1 MLYFYI
7 NPEGHIMAI
16 KSQNFFEDQNIG
28 LAGRDID
35 NTLGTDLSVFEP
47 QTNTLNN
54 VMDDF
59 AIPMHQSYDNT
70 MYNKLFEVAQ
80 QERQSVMNTANT
92 IASVANIANI
102 PNATNAVKVDS
113 SAFDFDT
120 FVNKLADVE
129 SKGNYKAYNK
139 GSKAY
144 GRYQFIPS
152 TEKAIA
158 KKLGYTIAQAR
169 TPEGQENMVRQLTN
183 DNIRTLKKAGVP
195 ITGETVWWAHNLG
208 AGGATKLYKGNQVSE
223 RNMRSNLPGN
233 KNISSSDIA
242 QSYKNHWKGKFV

>member
-1 MLYFYI
+1 
-7 NPEGHIMAI
+7 MAI
-16 KSQNFFEDQNIG
+16 KFQNFFEDQNIG
-28 LAGRDID
+28 LAGGDID

-59 AIPMHQSYDNT
+59 AIPIHQSYDNT
-70 MYNKLFEVAQ
+70 MYNKLFEIAQ

-92 IASVANIANI
+92 IASVANITNVA
-102 PNATNAVKVDS
+102 NAVKVDS

-152 TEKAIA
+152 TEKAVA

-195 ITGETVWWAHNLG
+195 ITGETVWWAHNQG
-208 AGGATKLYKGNQVSE
+208 AGGAIKLHRGKELSKRNLLANGGADNASYKAKW
-223 RNMRSNLPGN
+223 
-233 KNISSSDIA
+233 KNIFA
-242 QSYKNHWKGKFV
+242 